1 LTKPRVL
8 LADDS
13 SRILTEVSQLLST
26 QFEVVDCV
34 VNGEQAIEAALRLH
48 PDVVVLDVLM
58 PALDGLQAARRLR
71 KLGFQAKIIFLT
83 GLKDPGFISAA
94 FDLRGNGYVLKS
106 RLCPDLPLAILTA
119 LDGGKFCS
127 CEPERDPKKNDI
139 S

>member
-1 LTKPRVL
+1 ML

-13 SRILTEVSQLLST
+13 SRILTDVSQFLSS
-26 QFEVVDCV
+26 QFEIVDCV

-94 FDLRGNGYVLKS
+94 FDLGGNGSVLKS
-106 RLCPDLPLAILTA
+106 RLDADLPLAILTA

-127 CEPERDPKKNDI
+127 YEPECDPNKNDI